1 MKFKTT
7 QAALNHHKDMV
18 TAVCWTGGRGAAPGQ
33 QAELYSA
40 GDDRLVTR
48 WNLDGETVGKVCDLP
63 EGTFVTDLSWFPGS
77 SDTFA
82 VSCTDGTFRLINK
95 NGREDKR
102 VSGVSLGA
110 VITLKWN
117 YDGSAL
123 ATGGEDG
130 CVKVY
135 SRVGVPRYDPLV
147 QAAHAVF
154 SMAWSADSNQILFCS
169 GDTLTIKTLQDSD
182 AGKEIK
188 WRAHDG
194 TVMKVDWNPVNGL
207 VVSGGEDRKYKV
219 WDAFGR
225 QLFQSQ
231 PLDHVVTCVSW
242 SPRGDYFAV
251 GSFDVLRLCD
261 KLGWCHSRDRPQS
274 GSLMSMSWTPDGMQ
288 LACAG
293 ANGAVVF
300 ANVVEKRVEGLKFEA
315 TQTEPNTICVYE
327 LKNEQTDQI
336 DFRDRIVDWSIG
348 FGHLVAATPNQCAIY
363 ATSNLNTPKAQM
375 DLNAAPSLI
384 LQSPS
389 QFAIVSHADAGGFAV
404 FTYEGRPVCTPRFA
418 GLRTEFLNSR
428 VTSLTDDVLA
438 VLDVTDS
445 RTVHCF
451 LTGRNGEPSRSVP
464 IRHSHEIVDL
474 CVSCNPD
481 EPLLAFVDKNRDLY
495 VVPVHPPSGGGG
507 GGGGYGRRGASSKAA
522 DPGKL
527 SSGGGGVDAP
537 FKLHTMVDTISW
549 NDQADILVA
558 LADSKLVTW
567 YHPAVVYV
575 DRDLLPATRVERDGT
590 MFGKLAQITSFLGSR
605 IKVRRADGA
614 HLTTMIMPYPVEL
627 HKFVNAT
634 RWDEAVRLCRHCK
647 SEAMWA
653 SLAAMAIHGL
663 HLDTAEIALAATRH
677 VDKLHF
683 ILYVKEIPSG
693 AGRNAAL
700 ALYQRRYEEAE
711 SILLQSNPPLLY
723 RAIKMNVRLFKWQRA
738 LELAVN
744 HKQHVDTVLFYRKK
758 FLDGKEETDARF
770 KQYFS
775 EVELDE
781 EALLAKREQEREQE
795 RSRSGGGSSSGG
807 GGQSGY

>member
-1 MKFKTT
+1 MKFKLSQQQT
-7 QAALNHHKDMV
+7 NHHRDMV
-18 TAVCWTGGRGAAPGQ
+18 TSVCWTGGGTSSQ
-33 QAELYSA
+33 SELYSA
-40 GDDRLVTR
+40 GDDRQVTR
-48 WNLDGETVGKVCDLP
+48 WNIDGDTVGKVCELS
-63 EGTFVTDLSWFPGS
+63 EGCYVTDMAWFPNGGDS
-77 SDTFA
+77 FA
-82 VSCTDGTFRLINK
+82 ISCTDGSFRLVNK

-102 VSGVSLGA
+102 VSNVSLGA

-130 CVKVY
+130 CVKVF

-154 SMAWSADSNQILFCS
+154 SMAWSSDSNQILFCS
-169 GDTLTIKTLQDSD
+169 GDTLTIKTLQDGAQKD
-182 AGKEIK
+182 IK
-188 WRAHDG
+188 WKAHEG
-194 TVMKVDWNPVNGL
+194 AVMKVDWNPVNGL

-219 WDAFGR
+219 WDSFGR

-231 PLDHVVTCVSW
+231 PLDYVVTCVSW

-274 GSLMSMSWTPDGMQ
+274 GSLLSMAWTPDGMQ

-300 ANVVEKRVEGLKFEA
+300 ASVVEKRVESLKFEA

-327 LKNEQTDQI
+327 LKNEQTWNVE
-336 DFRDRIVDWSIG
+336 FRDRIVDWSIG
-348 FGHLVAATPNQCAIY
+348 FGHLVAATANQCAIY
-363 ATSNLNTPKAQM
+363 STSNLNTPKAQM

-384 LQSPS
+384 LQSPA
-389 QFAIVSHADAGGFAV
+389 QFSIVSHADVGGV
-404 FTYEGRPVCTPRFA
+404 TVYTYEGKTLCTPRFA
-418 GLRTEFLNSR
+418 GLRTEFLNGR

-438 VLDVTDS
+438 VLDVSDS
-445 RTVHCF
+445 RTIHCF
-451 LTGRNGEPSRSVP
+451 LTSRNGEPARSVP
-464 IRHSHEIVDL
+464 VRHTHEIVDMA
-474 CVSCNPD
+474 VSSHPD

-495 VVPVHPPSGGGG
+495 VMPVHPPSGSENHKSGRGGSG
-507 GGGGYGRRGASSKAA
+507 
-522 DPGKL
+522 
-527 SSGGGGVDAP
+527 SSGRESKSGSGSHNKLGSGATDTLGAP

-549 NDQADILVA
+549 NDHADILVA

-590 MFGKLAQITSFLGSR
+590 MFGKLASITSFLGSR

-627 HKFVNAT
+627 HKFVNAK

-663 HLDTAEIALAATRH
+663 HLDTAEIALAATKH

-693 AGRNAAL
+693 AGRNAEL
-700 ALYQRRYEEAE
+700 ALYQRRYDEAE
-711 SILLQSNPPLLY
+711 KILMQNNPPLIY

-738 LELAVN
+738 LDLAINNKV
-744 HKQHVDTVLFYRKK
+744 HVDTVLYYRRKYNNGRK
-758 FLDGKEETDARF
+758 ETDARF
-770 KQYFS
+770 TQYFA
-775 EVELDE
+775 EIELDE
-781 EALLAKREQEREQE
+781 EALKAKREQEREQE
-795 RSRSGGGSSSGG
+795 QSRSGGGAGG
-807 GGQSGY
+807 KSHY